1 MVTIGVSVSVLRTPA
16 IMPRLTALFSGSIN
30 LKEQIKE
37 SDSLRV
43 PPIVTEQINDHD
55 LIHHS

>member
-1 MVTIGVSVSVLRTPA
+1 MVAIGVSVSVLRTPA
-16 IMPRLTALFSGSIN
+16 IILRLTALFSGSIN

-37 SDSLRV
+37 NNSPS
-43 PPIVTEQINDHD
+43 IVIELIIDHD

>member
-1 MVTIGVSVSVLRTPA
+1 MFLSVLRTPA
-16 IMPRLTALFSGSIN
+16 IMLRLTALFSGSIN

-37 SDSLRV
+37 NDS
-43 PPIVTEQINDHD
+43 PSIITELIIIDND